1 MPLFSVSR
9 KHLRAV
15 PQRPFPSEKALQHLI
30 ESNLDV
36 VFKCRLVATEFSTGA
51 QHAGRIDTLALS
63 EDGNPVII
71 EYKNVESSDLITQS
85 LFYLAW
91 IHDHKG
97 DFQVAAQVA
106 LGEKIEVDWSAVRVI
121 CIAPNYRKYD
131 LHAVRVMGAGLE
143 LWTYRF
149 FENDVIYL
157 EEVFQKSDPGVGT
170 QPGAKNPVMIAAG
183 KKAAL
188 ARATGS
194 YSFDQHVKG
203 KPQGIRALALAVNDY
218 VTGLDASIQ
227 VVPKKLYVAYK
238 TSQNIVCLEVQ
249 RKKLYLFLKI
259 DPKRSAGPRGLS
271 RDVSQV
277 GHYGTG
283 DLEITV
289 TSQQDLDLAKPFI
302 KEAYEAV
309 GG

>member
-9 KHLRAV
+9 TNLRAV
-15 PQRPFPSEKALQHLI
+15 PQRRFPSEKTLQRLI

-63 EDGNPVII
+63 EENNPVII

-106 LGEKIEVDWSAVRVI
+106 LGEQIKVDWSAVRVI

-143 LWTYRF
+143 LWTYRLF
-149 FENDVIYL
+149 DNDVIYL
-157 EEVFQKSDPGVGT
+157 EEVFQTSDPGVGA
-170 QPGAKNPVMIAAG
+170 PAGAKNPVMVAAG
-183 KKAAL
+183 RKAAF
-188 ARATGS
+188 ARATGI
-194 YSFDQHVKG
+194 YTFDQHVKG
-203 KPQGIRALALAVNDY
+203 KPQGIRELALAVNDF

-227 VVPKKLYVAYK
+227 VVPKKFYVAYK

-249 RKKLYLFLKI
+249 RKKLNLFLKL
-259 DPKRSAGPRGLS
+259 DPKRSAVPRGLS

-283 DLEITV
+283 DLEITI
-289 TSQQDLDLAKPFI
+289 TSQSDLDLTKPFI

>member
-1 MPLFSVSR
+1 MPLFTVS
-9 KHLRAV
+9 KTNLRAV
-15 PQRPFPSEKALQHLI
+15 PQRPFPSEKALQRLI

-63 EDGNPVII
+63 EDNNPVII

-91 IHDHKG
+91 IYDHKG
-97 DFQVAAQVA
+97 DFEIAAQVA
-106 LGEKIEVDWSAVRVI
+106 LSEKIQIDWSAVRVI

-131 LHAVRVMGAGLE
+131 LHAVRVTGAGLE
-143 LWTYRF
+143 LWTYRLF
-149 FENDVIYL
+149 KNNVIYL
-157 EEVFQKSDPGVGT
+157 EEVFQKSDPGVGA
-170 QPGAKNPVMIAAG
+170 PDGSKNPVMVKAG
-183 KKAAL
+183 QKAAL

-194 YSFDQHVKG
+194 YTFDQHVKG
-203 KPQGIRALALAVNDY
+203 KPQGIRELALAVNDF
-218 VTGLDASIQ
+218 VTGLDDSIQ
-227 VVPKKLYVAYK
+227 VVPKKFYVAYK
-238 TSQNIVCLEVQ
+238 ASQNIVCLETKQ
-249 RKKLYLFLKI
+249 KKLVLFLKL
-259 DPKRSAGPRGLS
+259 DPKRSAGPKGLS

-283 DLEITV
+283 DLEITI
-289 TSQQDLDLAKPFI
+289 TSQSDLDLAKPFI
-302 KEAYEAV
+302 KKAYEAV